1 MRNRLLQLLLDRSFR
16 VGDFT
21 LASGQ
26 KSRYYIDCR
35 TTTTH
40 AEGQF
45 LVGRLGLAA
54 LEEAGLSPAVVGGL
68 TMGADPLAYAIA
80 HASWVA
86 GRPIHA
92 FSVRKEAKAHGT
104 GRQIEGCFEPGQQ
117 VVVMEDVIT
126 SGGSALRAC
135 AAVEAAGGKVLAVLA
150 LIEREGGGRETIES
164 AGYRVVSLF
173 RVAELLEATGA
184 DTAVP
189 ETP

>member
-1 MRNRLLQLLLDRSFR
+1 MQNRLLQLLLDRSFS

-26 KSRYYIDCR
+26 NSRYYIDCR

-54 LEEAGLSPAVVGGL
+54 LDEAGLSPDVVGGL

-80 HASWVA
+80 HASWIA

-104 GRQIEGCFEPGQQ
+104 GRQIEGCFEAGQQ
-117 VVVMEDVIT
+117 VVVVEDVIT

-135 AAVEAAGGKVLAVLA
+135 AAVEAGGGEVLAVLA
-150 LIEREGGGRETIES
+150 LIDREGGGREAIED

-173 RVAELLEATGA
+173 RVAELLEAAGA

-189 ETP
+189 ETS